1 MSSQIKKHEK
11 EAYKVT
17 MEVDCKCEVGICD
30 HAMEQ
35 VTKMLQAAYD
45 TGVID
50 GVTRANNEFK
60 KMLKSEFPEEFKAAE
75 QLISADQKKL
85 N

>member
-1 MSSQIKKHEK
+1 MSSQINKKDK
-11 EAYKVT
+11 DAYKVT
-17 MEVDCKCEVGICD
+17 MEVDCDCAVGICD

-75 QLISADQKKL
+75 KMVAENPKKL

>member
-1 MSSQIKKHEK
+1 MASQLNKRDK

-30 HAMEQ
+30 HAMLE
-35 VTKMLQAAYD
+35 VTKMLQVAYD
-45 TGVID
+45 SGVID
-50 GVTRANNEFK
+50 GVTKANNEFK
-60 KMLKSEFPEEFKAAE
+60 KILKAEFPEEFSNAE
-75 QLISADQKKL
+75 KVIKRANKKL